1 MSLGGVGEELK
12 NDKAVRGF
20 NHPES
25 PIASVFDSLSVT
37 VCLQVKG
44 LFYFTKEGRGDI

>member
-25 PIASVFDSLSVT
+25 PIASVFVSFGASAH
-37 VCLQVKG
+37 G
-44 LFYFTKEGRGDI
+44 